1 MWGSQLRG
9 SWRSPTLLLLVRSVK
24 SRAVFVNKTL
34 LHLCRTVHVYL
45 TMLGLLVML
54 LFSVTGFTVNHA
66 AWFGATSPRVTER
79 DDQVPLPLVA
89 QRDGLRIVEHLR
101 QTFGIR
107 AAMTNFGDQEDEYYV
122 SFKSP
127 GELWEIS
134 VAKATG
140 KVRARQEAYNF
151 TAIVNNLH
159 RGRFSGPAWS
169 WVIDIS
175 AGLIV
180 LACATGFVLWL
191 ALPRRRQLGIVFLLA
206 GTLATMAVI
215 YFFVPGPDA
224 PISPAGTSAV
234 TRER

>member
-1 MWGSQLRG
+1 M
-9 SWRSPTLLLLVRSVK
+9 
-24 SRAVFVNKTL
+24 FVNKTI

-54 LFSVTGFTVNHA
+54 LFSITGFTVNHA
-66 AWFGATSPRVTER
+66 EWFGATTPRVTER
-79 DDQVPLPLVA
+79 EGTVPLALIA
-89 QRDGLRIVEHLR
+89 KRDELRIVESLR
-101 QTFGIR
+101 EAFRIR
-107 AAMTNFGDQEDEYYV
+107 AAMTNFSDQDDEYYV

-134 VAKATG
+134 VVKATG

-169 WVIDIS
+169 WVIDLS
-175 AGLIV
+175 AALIV
-180 LACATGFVLWL
+180 LACLTGFVLWL
-191 ALPRRRQLGIVFLLA
+191 ALPRRRQFGIVFLVA

-224 PISPAGTSAV
+224 AISPSGTSTV